1 MMPDVKSRRALPVAR
16 MPTGSVFRQCSCRG
30 EGALRE
36 QQDKLW
42 IVPYRTRFPTGDGA
56 VEQSVREH
64 LHTWLAEVPV
74 DAGPQREDLLL
85 SLLRCTRIL
94 DSVWS
99 ESELET
105 LRPQIDKRTEMSP
118 IGKEVKRSADQTRAA
133 VAASIAAGT

>member
-1 MMPDVKSRRALPVAR
+1 MKIGTAIARLSRFSRALRRSLAEELV
-16 MPTGSVFRQCSCRG
+16 
-30 EGALRE
+30 ELGALRE

-64 LHTWLAEVPV
+64 LRTWLAEVPV